1 MAGLKGVDEQIAK
14 LTTALQDS
22 QTRSTVMH
30 TSADSII
37 RESAKHL
44 EAFRSYSLGR
54 FERLESDD
62 KAIKSMIAHMESLK
76 PLASSISS
84 IAAQS
89 NMLALNATIEAA
101 RAGEA
106 GRGFAVVASEVRNLS
121 KQVDGIAIRIRT
133 ELGKIADM
141 ASADF
146 SISRHVDERQ
156 WLETIQAETER
167 LTEVLKE
174 AVNELSSVAGSAS
187 TAAIHVRSSLL
198 EALGHVQFQD
208 ITRQQME
215 VIQKALHECGAQFE
229 LAAHYVQN
237 PNSSLEANLPDPD
250 VLLTQLRLSYTTT
263 IQHNIHDVLLDAVPS
278 QEDDDGPSIQLF

>member
-1 MAGLKGVDEQIAK
+1 
-14 LTTALQDS
+14 
-22 QTRSTVMH
+22 
-30 TSADSII
+30 
-37 RESAKHL
+37 
-44 EAFRSYSLGR
+44 
-54 FERLESDD
+54 
-62 KAIKSMIAHMESLK
+62 
-76 PLASSISS
+76 
-84 IAAQS
+84 
-89 NMLALNATIEAA
+89 
-101 RAGEA
+101 
-106 GRGFAVVASEVRNLS
+106 
-121 KQVDGIAIRIRT
+121 
-133 ELGKIADM
+133 
-141 ASADF
+141 
-146 SISRHVDERQ
+146 
-156 WLETIQAETER
+156 
-167 LTEVLKE
+167 
-174 AVNELSSVAGSAS
+174 VNELSSVAGSAS